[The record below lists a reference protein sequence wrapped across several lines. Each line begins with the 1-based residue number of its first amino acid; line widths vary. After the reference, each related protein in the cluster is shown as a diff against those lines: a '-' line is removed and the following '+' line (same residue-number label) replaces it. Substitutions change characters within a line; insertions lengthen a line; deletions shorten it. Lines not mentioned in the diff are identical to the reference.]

1 MRPINK
7 GESPYKKINE
17 YKDALPYLERRIGMY
32 CSYCEFSI
40 PHVPEVE
47 HVVSKS
53 KGGDLTDWN
62 NLNLGC
68 KYCNTRKKAQTMP
81 ENKKNYLWTD
91 EDNTAI
97 AYSYINGIPKV
108 NEELLIKLDSTGD
121 YLKRARNTYN
131 LVGLGNLPMGK
142 DRDRRFGQRNTA
154 YQKALN
160 SLEHWNH
167 MKDLSKEY
175 QNDMKNQIIMT
186 ALGDGFFSIWMEV
199 FCDEPEIRLALIE
212 TFPGT
217 NLNYCDEKGC
227 VKEII

>member
-68 KYCNTRKKAQTMP
+68 KYCNTRKKAQV
-81 ENKKNYLWTD
+81 LISF
-91 EDNTAI
+91 TALI
-97 AYSYINGIPKV
+97 PLFGGIIGCWV
-108 NEELLIKLDSTGD
+108 AFFLILMISPVKDSPAESLAGSPFESFSHI
-121 YLKRARNTYN
+121 LSRIN
-131 LVGLGNLPMGK
+131 LVLSS
-142 DRDRRFGQRNTA
+142 
-154 YQKALN
+154 
-160 SLEHWNH
+160 SL
-167 MKDLSKEY
+167 
-175 QNDMKNQIIMT
+175 
-186 ALGDGFFSIWMEV
+186 
-199 FCDEPEIRLALIE
+199 
-212 TFPGT
+212 
-217 NLNYCDEKGC
+217 
-227 VKEII
+227 

>member
-68 KYCNTRKKAQTMP
+68 KYCNTRKRHRQCRK
-81 ENKKNYLWTD
+81 NKKTICGQMRIYCYRIFVQLW
-91 EDNTAI
+91 
-97 AYSYINGIPKV
+97 YPKV
-108 NEELLIKLDSTGD
+108 K
-121 YLKRARNTYN
+121 
-131 LVGLGNLPMGK
+131 
-142 DRDRRFGQRNTA
+142 
-154 YQKALN
+154 
-160 SLEHWNH
+160 
-167 MKDLSKEY
+167 
-175 QNDMKNQIIMT
+175 
-186 ALGDGFFSIWMEV
+186 
-199 FCDEPEIRLALIE
+199 
-212 TFPGT
+212 
-217 NLNYCDEKGC
+217 
-227 VKEII
+227 

>member
-32 CSYCEFSI
+32 CSYCEFPI

-81 ENKKNYLWTD
+81 EKKT
-91 EDNTAI
+91 I
-97 AYSYINGIPKV
+97 CGQMKII
-108 NEELLIKLDSTGD
+108 LLSHIRTLMVS
-121 YLKRARNTYN
+121 
-131 LVGLGNLPMGK
+131 
-142 DRDRRFGQRNTA
+142 QR
-154 YQKALN
+154 
-160 SLEHWNH
+160 
-167 MKDLSKEY
+167 
-175 QNDMKNQIIMT
+175 
-186 ALGDGFFSIWMEV
+186 
-199 FCDEPEIRLALIE
+199 
-212 TFPGT
+212 
-217 NLNYCDEKGC
+217 
-227 VKEII
+227 

>member
-68 KYCNTRKKAQTMP
+68 KYCNTRKKAQKI
-81 ENKKNYLWTD
+81 KKT
-91 EDNTAI
+91 I
-97 AYSYINGIPKV
+97 CGRMKII
-108 NEELLIKLDSTGD
+108 LLSHIRTLMVS
-121 YLKRARNTYN
+121 
-131 LVGLGNLPMGK
+131 
-142 DRDRRFGQRNTA
+142 QR
-154 YQKALN
+154 
-160 SLEHWNH
+160 
-167 MKDLSKEY
+167 
-175 QNDMKNQIIMT
+175 
-186 ALGDGFFSIWMEV
+186 
-199 FCDEPEIRLALIE
+199 
-212 TFPGT
+212 
-217 NLNYCDEKGC
+217 
-227 VKEII
+227 

>member
-81 ENKKNYLWTD
+81 ENKKNYLWPD

-154 YQKALN
+154 YNWHTKSRGKHQVIILIFISKDFLCMILLCFQLLQTFSHMTRN
-160 SLEHWNH
+160 IHLSVTRLCFRSLHHDNCGVIP
-167 MKDLSKEY
+167 LF
-175 QNDMKNQIIMT
+175 ND
-186 ALGDGFFSIWMEV
+186 F
-199 FCDEPEIRLALIE
+199 R
-212 TFPGT
+212 
-217 NLNYCDEKGC
+217 
-227 VKEII
+227 

>member
-32 CSYCEFSI
+32 CSYCEFPI

-81 ENKKNYLWTD
+81 ENRT
-91 EDNTAI
+91 
-97 AYSYINGIPKV
+97 GIIIEVKYAE
-108 NEELLIKLDSTGD
+108 NSKIRNRLL
-121 YLKRARNTYN
+121 
-131 LVGLGNLPMGK
+131 
-142 DRDRRFGQRNTA
+142 
-154 YQKALN
+154 
-160 SLEHWNH
+160 
-167 MKDLSKEY
+167 KEG
-175 QNDMKNQIIMT
+175 M
-186 ALGDGFFSIWMEV
+186 
-199 FCDEPEIRLALIE
+199 
-212 TFPGT
+212 
-217 NLNYCDEKGC
+217 
-227 VKEII
+227 

>member
-68 KYCNTRKKAQTMP
+68 KYC
-81 ENKKNYLWTD
+81 
-91 EDNTAI
+91 
-97 AYSYINGIPKV
+97 
-108 NEELLIKLDSTGD
+108 
-121 YLKRARNTYN
+121 NTYN

-217 NLNYCDEKGC
+217 NLNYYDEKGC

>member
-81 ENKKNYLWTD
+81 ENKKNYLWPD

-121 YLKRARNTYN
+121 YLKRARNTYK
-131 LVGLGNLPMGK
+131 LVGLGNFPTGK
-142 DRDRRFGQRNTA
+142 DRDRHGGGGPLASWSTHPDNGSRRQHWWRDGAPDRLIRSGSFDLGRSSGDSLARHPLDDGEGLAGYQRL
-154 YQKALN
+154 Y
-160 SLEHWNH
+160 
-167 MKDLSKEY
+167 
-175 QNDMKNQIIMT
+175 
-186 ALGDGFFSIWMEV
+186 LGGGH
-199 FCDEPEIRLALIE
+199 R
-212 TFPGT
+212 
-217 NLNYCDEKGC
+217 
-227 VKEII
+227 

>member
-1 MRPINK
+1 MLEEGIFDIHCHIVPGVDDGAADIEETRK
-7 GESPYKKINE
+7 LLEME
-17 YKDALPYLERRIGMY
+17 YKQGVRNIILTPHFRFRMFETPLEKVQRQFRLSEEAAADISKDLHLYLG
-32 CSYCEFSI
+32 CEFHANMEML
-40 PHVPEVE
+40 PMLRE
-47 HVVSKS
+47 K
-53 KGGDLTDWN
+53 
-62 NLNLGC
+62 
-68 KYCNTRKKAQTMP
+68 
-81 ENKKNYLWTD
+81 
-91 EDNTAI
+91 
-97 AYSYINGIPKV
+97 KV

-212 TFPGT
+212 AFPGT
-217 NLNYCDEKGC
+217 NLNYYDEKGC

>member
-1 MRPINK
+1 
-7 GESPYKKINE
+7 
-17 YKDALPYLERRIGMY
+17 
-32 CSYCEFSI
+32 
-40 PHVPEVE
+40 
-47 HVVSKS
+47 
-53 KGGDLTDWN
+53 
-62 NLNLGC
+62 
-68 KYCNTRKKAQTMP
+68 MP
-81 ENKKNYLWTD
+81 ENKKNYLWPV

-212 TFPGT
+212 AFPGT
-217 NLNYCDEKGC
+217 NLNYYDEKGC